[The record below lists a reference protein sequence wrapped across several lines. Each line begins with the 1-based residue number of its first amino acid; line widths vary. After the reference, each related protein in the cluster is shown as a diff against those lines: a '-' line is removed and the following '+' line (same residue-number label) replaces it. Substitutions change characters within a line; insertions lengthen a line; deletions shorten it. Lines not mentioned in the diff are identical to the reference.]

1 LVRGLAAR
9 ARAQDRDLR
18 IENKQCEGVWR
29 ASPSL
34 GEAAEVFW
42 GLTGSYGGNYGPPSG
57 YNFDMNNDNAIPVQ
71 DDPRLHDYNVQARVD
86 GFVDACLTQAN
97 NTRGK
102 HIMLTMGSDFQYEQ
116 AFEWF
121 DNLDK
126 LIHHTNLDGRVK
138 VFYSNPLK
146 YTEAKHAENITWQ
159 RKTDDFFP
167 YADSADA
174 YWTGYFTSRA
184 GLKVRGLRRLP
195 ACPPSPLV
203 VCSCVSVPPRPN
215 RVRIVRIVAATRLL
229 THSQTGPTTLGC
241 LA

>member
-1 LVRGLAAR
+1 MLCGVIHVSRWDDGGRARGRRREVEVAERPHRPSWLSECEVLVRAWSVGWLR
-9 ARAQDRDLR
+9 VRAQDRDLR

-146 YTEAKHAENITWQ
+146 YMEAKHAENITWQ

-184 GLKVRGLRRLP
+184 GLKVLWG
-195 ACPPSPLV
+195 
-203 VCSCVSVPPRPN
+203 
-215 RVRIVRIVAATRLL
+215 
-229 THSQTGPTTLGC
+229 
-241 LA
+241 